1 MKVPSISLMGAF
13 VDGDFKHPRRLHYCS
28 TFGSGCQ
35 PIGRQVPRYGP
46 RRLTPWACS
55 QLKGYTRWLYE
66 DGGYQEIPGDSDQAG
81 DIQMPVPPEDR
92 KLKKEEVE

>member
-1 MKVPSISLMGAF
+1 MKVPSLSLMGAF
-13 VDGDFKHPRRLHYCS
+13 IDENDDFPDHLHYCQ
-28 TFGSGCQ
+28 TRRGCE

-66 DGGYQEIPGDSDQAG
+66 DCEYQEIAGDRDEPG
-81 DIQMPVPPEDR
+81 DIQMPVPVADR